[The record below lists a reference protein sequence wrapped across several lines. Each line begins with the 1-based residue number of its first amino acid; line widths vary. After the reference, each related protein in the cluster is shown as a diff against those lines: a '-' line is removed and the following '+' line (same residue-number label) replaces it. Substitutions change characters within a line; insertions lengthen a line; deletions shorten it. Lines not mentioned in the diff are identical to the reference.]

1 VSAALPPPQAPVA
14 ELTRSPYERPP
25 RDYIVWTAVLI
36 AALFGLVAVFADVL
50 APYGFATIDLRAR
63 NTPPAFL
70 GGTLKHVLGTDELG
84 RDILS
89 RIMISMRVSLAV
101 CLSASLI
108 SATVGILLGLLAA
121 AGRSWVD
128 SVIRVA
134 IDFHA
139 SVPFL
144 TFALAVLAF
153 FGNNLTLFVVLLG
166 TYGWERYARL
176 VRALALVEYRKG
188 YVAALRRAGASRAR
202 IAFGHVLR
210 NVMAVIV
217 VNWTIS
223 LPELMLL
230 ESGLSFL
237 GVGIQPPLAS
247 LGNMVGL
254 GRDYIVTSWWIAT
267 LPGIAIFIL
276 TLSISTIG
284 DWLRDKTDPS
294 LQ

>member
-1 VSAALPPPQAPVA
+1 MSAALPPPQAPVA

>member
-1 VSAALPPPQAPVA
+1 
-14 ELTRSPYERPP
+14 
-25 RDYIVWTAVLI
+25 
-36 AALFGLVAVFADVL
+36 
-50 APYGFATIDLRAR
+50 
-63 NTPPAFL
+63 
-70 GGTLKHVLGTDELG
+70 
-84 RDILS
+84 
-89 RIMISMRVSLAV
+89 VSLAICV
-101 CLSASLI
+101 IASLI
-108 SATVGILLGLLAA
+108 SAALGILLGLLAA
-121 AGRSWVD
+121 AARGWVD
-128 SVIRVA
+128 GVIRVL

-153 FGNNLTLFVVLLG
+153 FGNNITLFVCLLG

-176 VRALALVEYRKG
+176 VRALAMVEYKKG
-188 YVAALRRAGASRAR
+188 YVAALRRAGASRSR
-202 IAFGHVLR
+202 IAFSHVLR
-210 NVMAVIV
+210 NVMAIIL

-267 LPGIAIFIL
+267 LPGVVIFMF

-284 DWLRDKTDPS
+284 DWLRDRTDPS

>member
-1 VSAALPPPQAPVA
+1 MSTPDLVR
-14 ELTRSPYERPP
+14 TPYERPP
-25 RDYIVWTAVLI
+25 RDYV
-36 AALFGLVAVFADVL
+36 VFAAAAIVVL
-50 APYGFATIDLRAR
+50 FVVVALLADWVAPFGFASIDLRAR
-63 NTPPAFL
+63 NVPPVGF
-70 GGTLKHVLGTDELG
+70 GGTTRHFLGTDELG

-89 RIMISMRVSLAV
+89 RMMISVRVSLV
-101 CLSASLI
+101 ICVLASLI
-108 SATVGILLGLLAA
+108 SATIGILLGLLAA
-121 AGRSWVD
+121 MGRRWVD

-153 FGNNLTLFVVLLG
+153 FGNNLTLFVCLLG

-176 VRALALVEYRKG
+176 VRALALVEYSKG
-188 YVAALRRAGASRAR
+188 YVAALRRAGASRSR

-210 NVMAVIV
+210 NVMAVIL

-267 LPGIAIFIL
+267 IPGIAIFIL

-284 DWLRDKTDPS
+284 DWLRDRTDPS

>member
-1 VSAALPPPQAPVA
+1 MSLPGLVRA
-14 ELTRSPYERPP
+14 PYERPP
-25 RDYIVWTAVLI
+25 RDYVVLV
-36 AALFGLVAVFADVL
+36 AALAVGLLVAVAICADWL
-50 APYGFATIDLRAR
+50 APYRFAAIDLRAR
-63 NTPPAFL
+63 NVPPVLF
-70 GGTLKHVLGTDELG
+70 GGTLRHVFGTDELG

-89 RIMISMRVSLAV
+89 RVMISVRVSLLICV
-101 CLSASLI
+101 IASLI
-108 SATVGILLGLLAA
+108 SATIGILFGLLAA
-121 AGRSWVD
+121 TGGRWAD
-128 SVIRVA
+128 SIIRVA

-153 FGNNLTLFVVLLG
+153 FGNNIVLFVCLLG

-176 VRALALVEYRKG
+176 VRALALVEYSKG
-188 YVAALRRAGASRAR
+188 YVAALRRAGASRSR

-210 NVMAVIV
+210 NVMAVIL

-267 LPGIAIFIL
+267 VPGVAIFIL
-276 TLSISTIG
+276 TLSISIIG
-284 DWLRDKTDPS
+284 DWLRDRTDPS

>member
-1 VSAALPPPQAPVA
+1 MSDLQTLRTGY
-14 ELTRSPYERPP
+14 ERSP
-25 RDYIVWTAVLI
+25 RDVVVLV
-36 AALFGLVAVFADVL
+36 AAFAVAVFVMLALFATDL
-50 APYGFATIDLRAR
+50 APYGFASIDLRAR
-63 NTPPAFL
+63 NAPPVLF
-70 GGTLKHVLGTDELG
+70 GGTWRHVFGTDELG

-89 RIMISMRVSLAV
+89 RLIVSVRVSLAV
-101 CLSASLI
+101 CLIASLI
-108 SATVGILLGLLAA
+108 SALIGITLGLLAA
-121 AGRSWVD
+121 MARGCVD
-128 SVIRVA
+128 GVIRIA

-153 FGNNLTLFVVLLG
+153 FGNNLVLFVCLLG

-176 VRALALVEYRKG
+176 VRAMAMVEYNKG
-188 YVAALRRAGASRAR
+188 YVAALRRAGASRLR
-202 IAFGHVLR
+202 IALGHVLR
-210 NVMAVIV
+210 NVLAVIL
-217 VNWTIS
+217 VNWTVS

-267 LPGIAIFIL
+267 IPGVAIFIF

-284 DWLRDKTDPS
+284 DWLRDRTDPS

>member
-1 VSAALPPPQAPVA
+1 MSDPQA
-14 ELTRSPYERPP
+14 LRTTYERPP
-25 RDYIVWTAVLI
+25 RDWVVLLAAVAVAAFVVL
-36 AALFGLVAVFADVL
+36 ALFASQL
-50 APYGFATIDLRAR
+50 APYGFASIDLRAR
-63 NTPPAFL
+63 NAPPVLF
-70 GGTLKHVLGTDELG
+70 GGTTRHFFGTDELG

-89 RIMISMRVSLAV
+89 RLIVSVRVSLAV
-101 CLSASLI
+101 CVVASLI
-108 SATVGILLGLLAA
+108 SAVLGILLGLLAA
-121 AGRSWVD
+121 TGRGWVD
-128 SVIRVA
+128 GVIRVL

-153 FGNNLTLFVVLLG
+153 FGNNLVLFVCLLG

-176 VRALALVEYRKG
+176 VRAMAMVEYNKG
-188 YVAALRRAGASRAR
+188 YVAALRRAGAGRMR

-210 NVMAVIV
+210 NVMAVIL

-267 LPGIAIFIL
+267 IPGIAIFIL

-284 DWLRDKTDPS
+284 DWLRDRTDPS

>member
-1 VSAALPPPQAPVA
+1 MSTPDLVR
-14 ELTRSPYERPP
+14 TPYERPP
-25 RDYIVWTAVLI
+25 RDYV
-36 AALFGLVAVFADVL
+36 VFAAAAIVVL
-50 APYGFATIDLRAR
+50 FVVVALLADWVAPFGFASIDLRAR
-63 NTPPAFL
+63 NVPPVGF
-70 GGTLKHVLGTDELG
+70 GGTTRHFLGTDELG

-89 RIMISMRVSLAV
+89 RMMISVRVSLV
-101 CLSASLI
+101 ICVLASLI
-108 SATVGILLGLLAA
+108 SATIGILLGLLAA
-121 AGRSWVD
+121 MGRRWVD

-153 FGNNLTLFVVLLG
+153 FGNNLTLFVCLLG

-176 VRALALVEYRKG
+176 VRALALVEYSKG
-188 YVAALRRAGASRAR
+188 YVAALRRAGASRSR

-210 NVMAVIV
+210 NVMAVIL

-254 GRDYIVTSWWIAT
+254 GRDYIVTSWW
-267 LPGIAIFIL
+267 
-276 TLSISTIG
+276 
-284 DWLRDKTDPS
+284 
-294 LQ
+294 

>member
-1 VSAALPPPQAPVA
+1 MSTPDLVR
-14 ELTRSPYERPP
+14 TPYERPP
-25 RDYIVWTAVLI
+25 RDYVVVAAATVVVLFVVV
-36 AALFGLVAVFADVL
+36 ALLADWL
-50 APYGFATIDLRAR
+50 APFGFASIDLRAR
-63 NTPPAFL
+63 NVPPVGF
-70 GGTLKHVLGTDELG
+70 GGTARHFLGTDELG

-89 RIMISMRVSLAV
+89 RMMISVRVSLV
-101 CLSASLI
+101 ICVLASLI
-108 SATVGILLGLLAA
+108 SATIGILLGLLAA
-121 AGRSWVD
+121 MGRRWVD

-153 FGNNLTLFVVLLG
+153 FGNNLTLFVCLLG

-176 VRALALVEYRKG
+176 VRALALVEYSKG
-188 YVAALRRAGASRAR
+188 YVAALRRAGASRSR

-210 NVMAVIV
+210 NVMAVIL

-267 LPGIAIFIL
+267 IPGVAIFIL

-284 DWLRDKTDPS
+284 DWLRDRTDPS

>member
-1 VSAALPPPQAPVA
+1 MSLPEV
-14 ELTRSPYERPP
+14 LKVPYERPP
-25 RDYIVWTAVLI
+25 RDYVAGVAMAAVGLLVLV
-36 AALFGLVAVFADVL
+36 ALFADYL
-50 APYGFATIDLRAR
+50 APYGFAAIDLRAR
-63 NTPPAFL
+63 NVPPLFL
-70 GGTLKHVLGTDELG
+70 GGTTRHFLGTDELG

-89 RIMISMRVSLAV
+89 RVIISVRVSLVV
-101 CLSASLI
+101 CVTASLI
-108 SATVGILLGLLAA
+108 SAIIGVSLGLLAA

-128 SVIRVA
+128 GLIRIA

-153 FGNNLTLFVVLLG
+153 FGNNLTLFVCLLG

-176 VRALALVEYRKG
+176 VRAMALVEYSKG
-188 YVAALRRAGASRAR
+188 YVAALRRAGASRSR

-210 NVMAVIV
+210 NVMAVIL
-217 VNWTIS
+217 VNWTVS

-254 GRDYIVTSWWIAT
+254 GRDYIVTSWWIAVI
-267 LPGIAIFIL
+267 PGVVIFIL

-284 DWLRDKTDPS
+284 DWLRDRTDPS

>member
-1 VSAALPPPQAPVA
+1 MSTPADALDLGRPA
-14 ELTRSPYERPP
+14 YERPP
-25 RDYIVWTAVLI
+25 RDYVVLA
-36 AALFGLVAVFADVL
+36 AALATTLFVLVAIFADLV
-50 APYGFATIDLRAR
+50 APYGFATIDLRSR
-63 NTPPAFL
+63 NAPPMLF
-70 GGTLKHVLGTDELG
+70 GGTVRHVLGTDELG

-89 RIMISMRVSLAV
+89 RIMISVRVSLAV
-101 CLSASLI
+101 CVTASLI
-108 SATVGILLGLLAA
+108 SATLGILLGLLAA
-121 AGRSWVD
+121 TGRRWVD

-153 FGNNLTLFVVLLG
+153 FGNNLTLFVCLLG

-176 VRALALVEYRKG
+176 VRALALVEYSKG
-188 YVAALRRAGASRAR
+188 YVAALRRAGASRSR

-210 NVMAVIV
+210 NVMAVIL
-217 VNWTIS
+217 VNWTVS

>member
-1 VSAALPPPQAPVA
+1 MSTPDLVR
-14 ELTRSPYERPP
+14 TPYERPP
-25 RDYIVWTAVLI
+25 RDYVVFAAMAAV
-36 AALFGLVAVFADVL
+36 ALFVIVALLADRL
-50 APYGFATIDLRAR
+50 APFGFASIDLRAR
-63 NTPPAFL
+63 NVPPVGF
-70 GGTLKHVLGTDELG
+70 GGTTRHFLGTDELG

-89 RIMISMRVSLAV
+89 RMMISVRVSLV
-101 CLSASLI
+101 ICVLASLI
-108 SATVGILLGLLAA
+108 SATIGILLGLLAA
-121 AGRSWVD
+121 MGRRWVD

-153 FGNNLTLFVVLLG
+153 FGNNLTLFVCLLG

-176 VRALALVEYRKG
+176 VRALALVEYSKG
-188 YVAALRRAGASRAR
+188 YVAALRRAGASRSR

-210 NVMAVIV
+210 NVMAVIL

-267 LPGIAIFIL
+267 IPGVAIFIL

-284 DWLRDKTDPS
+284 DWLRDRTDPS

>member
-1 VSAALPPPQAPVA
+1 MRGWFARSRWSSTARATCSVAAHRREPVA
-14 ELTRSPYERPP
+14 
-25 RDYIVWTAVLI
+25 
-36 AALFGLVAVFADVL
+36 
-50 APYGFATIDLRAR
+50 
-63 NTPPAFL
+63 
-70 GGTLKHVLGTDELG
+70 
-84 RDILS
+84 
-89 RIMISMRVSLAV
+89 
-101 CLSASLI
+101 
-108 SATVGILLGLLAA
+108 
-121 AGRSWVD
+121 
-128 SVIRVA
+128 
-134 IDFHA
+134 
-139 SVPFL
+139 
-144 TFALAVLAF
+144 
-153 FGNNLTLFVVLLG
+153 
-166 TYGWERYARL
+166 
-176 VRALALVEYRKG
+176 
-188 YVAALRRAGASRAR
+188 

-217 VNWTIS
+217 VNWTVS

-267 LPGIAIFIL
+267 LPGVAIFIL